1 MSFVFS
7 SLGCRLTAACI
18 SALMLSGCS
27 GSDRVPFADVGGPR
41 AGDPLIG
48 KVDQTRDGRVL
59 IGRVGDPQAEAA
71 AYAPPTSPANGGSA
85 GIDYLD
91 TPDPSQSD
99 GVQTAPMMAAAE
111 PRSMA
116 GGQEPSHW
124 IDQSFRYAH
133 HLAAN
138 GIGPGVRVS
147 PGYHHFDIMNQYQ
160 DPDSD
165 VMRAILRL
173 ARR

>member
-91 TPDPSQSD
+91 TSDPSQSD

-116 GGQEPSHW
+116 GGQEP
-124 IDQSFRYAH
+124 A
-133 HLAAN
+133 
-138 GIGPGVRVS
+138 VS
-147 PGYHHFDIMNQYQ
+147 AMA
-160 DPDSD
+160 SS
-165 VMRAILRL
+165 MRMCASMPCASIASAQRSAISASR
-173 ARR
+173 ATASITHDGSGESVETGCI